1 MANVASRTALF
12 SQRQVGGMFSIEDMS
27 VSTGSRFFVHSGTG
41 TDQLGSGRNPD
52 DPVATID
59 YAIALCTASKGDI
72 IYVMPGHAENVIA
85 ATGINCDVI
94 GVTIQ
99 GIGDGDLIPTVS
111 FTAAAGS
118 VTISVASVTIKNI
131 KFVANFATGT
141 TTGFTIAAG
150 ADGLTLDGIKMA
162 DTSAANEFLV
172 HASIATGVDR
182 LTVKNCRFA
191 SAAGTLSGSLVFAGT
206 SLDAE
211 ICHNYWRVDSSDSVI
226 HHDTGVA
233 SNMYLHHNCI
243 INIDTDTAE
252 YCAEFKTAS
261 TGAAHDNRFG
271 YNKVDAEVSKGDA
284 MFWFENYVSNTIAE
298 SGRLDPTT
306 AHAIP

>member
-1 MANVASRTALF
+1 MARTALF
-12 SQRQVGGMFSIEDMS
+12 VRKEVGGLFTVEDMAGG
-27 VSTGSRFFVHSGTG
+27 TGARFFVHSGTG
-41 TDQLGSGRNPD
+41 TDEGGAGRSPD
-52 DPVATID
+52 KPTATID

-72 IYVMPGHAENVIA
+72 IFVMPGHAENVTA

-94 GVTIQ
+94 GISII
-99 GIGDGDLIPTVS
+99 GLGDGDLVPTVS

-118 VTISVASVTIKNI
+118 VTVSVASVTLKNL
-131 KFVANFATGT
+131 KFVANFATGV

-150 ADGLTLDGIKMA
+150 ADGLTLDGLQFA
-162 DTSAANEFLV
+162 DTTTDKEFLI

-182 LTVKNCRFA
+182 LLIKNCRFHGL
-191 SAAGTLSGSLVFAGT
+191 AGTMSGSLVFAGT

-226 HHDTGVA
+226 HHDTGAA
-233 SNMYLHHNCI
+233 SNMYLHHNAI
-243 INIDTDTAE
+243 VNIDTGTAE

-261 TGAAHDNRFG
+261 TGCAHDNRFG
-271 YNKVDAEVSKGDA
+271 YNKNDAEVSKGDA
-284 MFWFENYVSNTIAE
+284 MFWFENYASNTIAE
-298 SGRLDPTT
+298 SGLLDPTT